1 MFAGALQLSLFMD
14 TGCSEDGTLHDTIL
28 VSSGSVTAQDGAHE
42 SDIGI
47 CKHPQSFINPLHFYF
62 VL

>member
-1 MFAGALQLSLFMD
+1 MD